1 METEKAFYE
10 RLEGKGV
17 SRREF
22 MKFCTFLTAT
32 MGLSSSFVPKVAEVF
47 AAPGQ
52 AQRPPVIWLHF
63 GECTGC
69 TEALVKSMYPLEPGF
84 KTASNVRWLR
94 YRPLQNTHVLSCHIK
109 LQL

>member
-52 AQRPPVIWLHF
+52 AQLQLLRRPPANRARL
-63 GECTGC
+63 
-69 TEALVKSMYPLEPGF
+69 PL
-84 KTASNVRWLR
+84 AW
-94 YRPLQNTHVLSCHIK
+94 
-109 LQL
+109 